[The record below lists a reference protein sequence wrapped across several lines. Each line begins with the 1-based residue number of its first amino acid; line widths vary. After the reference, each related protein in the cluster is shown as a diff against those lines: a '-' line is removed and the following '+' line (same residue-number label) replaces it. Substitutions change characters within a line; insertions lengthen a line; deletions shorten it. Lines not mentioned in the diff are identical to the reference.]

1 MNSEQTPGAALE
13 LSGVTKK
20 FGSFTAIQDVT
31 LSIEPGEF
39 ITFLGPSGSGKTTT
53 LNCIAGFED
62 VTEGEINLAGESL
75 TSLPVHKRNLGMV
88 FQGYALFPHM
98 SVEKNVA
105 YPLKQRKVPKEQRER
120 DVAATLEKVGL
131 TEFKHRLPSQLS
143 GGQRQRVALA
153 RAICFSPPLLLMD
166 EPLSALDKALREQLQ
181 QEIRRIHRELGT
193 TVVFVTHDQDEA
205 LALSDRIVVF
215 NKGNVVQVGT
225 PRELYLAP
233 ANVFV
238 SEFVGES
245 LMIPGTYENGR
256 FTSGSGT
263 VFPTDAAQSLD
274 WTGAAQMMVRPENI
288 RISAEAAAAGPEF
301 EGAECTVAGVLE
313 DITYVGNAVKYRVT
327 IPGGHGIVRTRDI
340 GQEVGAIGENVTLV
354 WTAKDARILPK
365 EDSEEP
371 AVDA

>member
-1 MNSEQTPGAALE
+1 MTSEQTPGAALE
-13 LSGVTKK
+13 LDGVTKN

-62 VTEGEINLAGESL
+62 VTAGEITLAGQSL
-75 TSLPVHKRNLGMV
+75 TDQPVHRRNLGMV

-105 YPLKQRKVPKEQRER
+105 YPLKQRKVPKAQREK
-120 DVAATLEKVGL
+120 DVTATLEKVGL
-131 TEFKHRLPSQLS
+131 TEFRHRLPSQLS

-153 RAICFSPPLLLMD
+153 RAICFNPPLLLMD

-181 QEIRRIHRELGT
+181 QEIRRIHRDLGT

-215 NKGNVVQVGT
+215 NKGKVVQVGT
-225 PRELYLAP
+225 PRELYLQP
-233 ANVFV
+233 ENVFV

-245 LMIPGTYENGR
+245 LMI
-256 FTSGSGT
+256 SGDYRNSQFHSDSGT
-263 VFPTDAAQSLD
+263 VFATDTTQELG
-274 WTGAAQMMVRPENI
+274 WTGPAQMMIRPENI
-288 RISAEAAAAGPEF
+288 SIHDAAASADTAATG
-301 EGAECTVAGVLE
+301 ECSVTGFLE
-313 DITYVGNAVKYRVT
+313 DITYVGNAVKYRVGL
-327 IPGGHGIVRTRDI
+327 PDGGGIVRAEDI
-340 GQEVGAIGENVTLV
+340 GGEVADIGSEVTLS
-354 WTAKDARILPK
+354 WAAADARILAK
-365 EDSEEP
+365 ETSEEP
-371 AVDA
+371 AHA